1 MATVGSTVN
10 LYLLYRIV
18 KDLSTPFNE
27 TDAFKA
33 GLIDDK
39 GKKLKKAESKEEKE
53 ANSYYHRFVLNI
65 KRMMSKVGLG
75 SKLATFAAALF
86 LIKEEQ
92 ERNHILTEESFKDED
107 AVLEE
112 IVRNIRYLEENSQKN
127 YNQLVE
133 DAPANSTGPAVA
145 GTGDDGGSHGLK
157 NHIELVLKVNV
168 NARVDISMALLFL
181 KKWHENPI
189 KKVRNNHET
198 FR

>member
-53 ANSYYHRFVLNI
+53 ASSYYNRFILNI
-65 KRMMSKVGLG
+65 KRMLSKVGLG

-92 ERNHILTEESFKDED
+92 EKNHILTEESFKDED

-112 IVRNIRYLEENSQKN
+112 IVRNIRYLEENSQKK
-127 YNQLVE
+127 QL
-133 DAPANSTGPAVA
+133 D
-145 GTGDDGGSHGLK
+145 
-157 NHIELVLKVNV
+157 
-168 NARVDISMALLFL
+168 
-181 KKWHENPI
+181 
-189 KKVRNNHET
+189 
-198 FR
+198 

>member
-145 GTGDDGGSHGLK
+145 GTGDDGVTWVK
-157 NHIELVLKVNV
+157 KPY
-168 NARVDISMALLFL
+168 RVGVKGERKRKGRYINGVTFL
-181 KKWHENPI
+181 KKMARESD
-189 KKVRNNHET
+189 KKSKE
-198 FR
+198 

>member
-53 ANSYYHRFVLNI
+53 ASSYYNRFILNI
-65 KRMMSKVGLG
+65 KRMLSKVGLG

-133 DAPANSTGPAVA
+133 DAPANSTGAAVA
-145 GTGDDGGSHGLK
+145 GTGDDGVTWVK
-157 NHIELVLKVNV
+157 KPY
-168 NARVDISMALLFL
+168 RVGVKGERKRKGRYINGVTFL
-181 KKWHENPI
+181 KKMARESD
-189 KKVRNNHET
+189 KKSKE
-198 FR
+198 

>member
-53 ANSYYHRFVLNI
+53 ASSYYNRFILNI
-65 KRMMSKVGLG
+65 KRMLSKVGLG

-127 YNQLVE
+127 YKQLVE
-133 DAPANSTGPAVA
+133 DAPANSTGASVA
-145 GTGDDGGSHGLK
+145 GTGDDGVTWVK
-157 NHIELVLKVNV
+157 KPY
-168 NARVDISMALLFL
+168 RVGVKGERKRKGRYINGVTFL
-181 KKWHENPI
+181 KKMARESD
-189 KKVRNNHET
+189 KKSKE
-198 FR
+198 

>member
-18 KDLSTPFNE
+18 KDLSTPFDE

-53 ANSYYHRFVLNI
+53 ALSYYNRFVLNI
-65 KRMMSKVGLG
+65 KRLMSKVGLG

-92 ERNHILTEESFKDED
+92 ERNHMLTEESFQDENM
-107 AVLEE
+107 VLEE
-112 IVRNIRYLEENSQKN
+112 IVRNIHYLEENSQKN
-127 YNQLVE
+127 YKEILE
-133 DAPANSTGPAVA
+133 DAPANSTGAAVA
-145 GTGDDGGSHGLK
+145 GTGDDGVSWVK
-157 NHIELVLKVNV
+157 TPY
-168 NARVDISMALLFL
+168 RVGAKGERKRKGRYINGVTFL
-181 KKWHENPI
+181 KKIAREAA
-189 KKVRNNHET
+189 KKQDN
-198 FR
+198 

>member
-39 GKKLKKAESKEEKE
+39 GKKLKKAQSKEEKE
-53 ANSYYHRFVLNI
+53 ASSYYHRFILNI
-65 KRMMSKVGLG
+65 KRMLSKVGLG

-133 DAPANSTGPAVA
+133 DAPANSTGAAVA
-145 GTGDDGGSHGLK
+145 GTGDDGVTWVK
-157 NHIELVLKVNV
+157 KPY
-168 NARVDISMALLFL
+168 RVGVKGERKRKGRYINGVTFL
-181 KKWHENPI
+181 KKMARESD
-189 KKVRNNHET
+189 KKSKE
-198 FR
+198 